1 MKDVRIVFFGTP
13 VFACSVL
20 ETLISEGYNVVA
32 VVSQADK
39 PVGRK
44 QVIEKTP
51 THALSDKYNIPVVQ
65 PLKLK
70 EEVDK
75 VLDYDPELV
84 VTCAY
89 GQIIPESI
97 LNYPKYGSLNVHP
110 SLLPKYRGGAPVH
123 RAVMNGD
130 KETGV
135 CLMEMVK
142 AMDAG
147 KVYAVEKTSIL
158 PDMTTEELNI
168 ELEKISSEMIKK
180 YLPMYLNGELVG
192 EIQDETKVVLAKNI
206 SKEEELVNFANE
218 DINMI
223 YNHIRGLID
232 FPISYGMLEDKR
244 VKFYKARKT
253 ECEHSYKIGEVIG
266 FVDGSM
272 NIACIN
278 GILHIYEL
286 QYEGKNKMSAKDF
299 FNGIGKNLIG
309 KCFN

>member
-1 MKDVRIVFFGTP
+1 MKDIRVLFFGTP
-13 VFACSVL
+13 IFACSVL
-20 ETLISEGYNVVA
+20 ETLINEGYNVVA
-32 VVSQADK
+32 VCSQADK

-44 QVIEKTP
+44 QIIEKTP
-51 THALSDKYNIPVVQ
+51 THVLADKYNIPVVQ
-65 PLKLK
+65 PIKLRN
-70 EEVDK
+70 EVES
-75 VLDYDPELV
+75 VLAYEPDLI

-97 LNYPKYGSLNVHP
+97 LNYPKYGCLNVHP

-147 KVYAVEKTSIL
+147 RVYACEKVAIGE
-158 PDMTTEELNI
+158 DMTTAELNL
-168 ELEKISSEMIKK
+168 ELEKVSKEMIKE
-180 YLPMYLNGELVG
+180 YLPKYLNGELEGVV
-192 EIQDETKVVLAKNI
+192 QDEDEVVFAPNI
-206 SKEEELVNFANE
+206 AKEEEQVFFKHE
-218 DINMI
+218 DINTI

-232 FPISYGMLEDKR
+232 WPIAYGLLEGKR

-253 ECEHSYKIGEVIG
+253 VCDHEYALGTILNIAN
-266 FVDGSM
+266 DTM
-272 NIACIN
+272 NIACLG

-286 QYEGKNKMSAKDF
+286 QYEGKNKMDAKSF
-299 FNGIGKNLIG
+299 YNGLGKNLVG
-309 KCFN
+309 KIFD

>member
-1 MKDVRIVFFGTP
+1 MKDIKIVFFGTP
-13 VFACSVL
+13 KFACSVL
-20 ETLISEGYNVVA
+20 KTLIDESYNVVA

-44 QVIEKTP
+44 QIIEKTP
-51 THALSDKYNIPVVQ
+51 THALADEYNIPTVQ
-65 PLKLK
+65 PIKLR

-75 VLDYDPELV
+75 VLEYEPDLI

-97 LNYPKYGSLNVHP
+97 LNYPKYGCLNIHP

-147 KVYAVEKTSIL
+147 RVYACEKVQIGE
-158 PDMTTEELNI
+158 DMTTAELNI
-168 ELEKISSEMIKK
+168 ELEKVSSYMITEYLPK
-180 YLPMYLNGELVG
+180 YLKGELEGKVQN
-192 EIQDETKVVLAKNI
+192 EDEVVFAPNI
-206 SKEEELVNFANE
+206 AKEEEQLFFKHE
-218 DINMI
+218 DINTI

-232 FPISYGMLEDKR
+232 WPIAYGLLEGKR
-244 VKFYKARKT
+244 VKIYKARKT
-253 ECEHSYKIGEVIG
+253 ECDHDHEIGKII
-266 FVDGSM
+266 
-272 NIACIN
+272 NIANDTMNVACSG

-286 QYEGKNKMSAKDF
+286 QYEGKNKMDAKSF
-299 FNGIGKNLIG
+299 YNGLGKNLVG
-309 KCFN
+309 KIFD